1 MHSVSKYKI
10 ESMKKLNLLI
20 ILAIIFTSCTNMK
33 KESMDSSAG
42 TLKKSVIW
50 LGANEINSNKP
61 LSVGFRK
68 QINIETIPQKAE
80 MMVFADSRY
89 LLWINGKY
97 VERGPCRFD
106 PKGPMYDIINIKDY
120 LLKGKN
126 VLAFLVQGNVAANI
140 NMKVMKHY
148 PGLTAHIKIGD
159 QQIVT
164 DSTWLCSEQIPQQIL
179 SDRWTWSCILDNV
192 DANSSDY
199 NWQMPHFNDS
209 LWKPS
214 VSVSG
219 DSWGTFSKRSI
230 PLLRETDL
238 GRGTILQIRNNKT
251 IDTIPKKLKDNL
263 PSKFNSGD
271 EIVIDVGK
279 LSLIYW
285 TMEMNAMKGT
295 ELVFTPCQDFVNGEA
310 MVSYNCIATFK
321 TRDGDQS
328 YMSTD
333 TYGFR
338 YLEIVVKGG
347 PLTLNDIHF
356 FSRLYP
362 NIRIAKFDCSD
373 DFLNRTWEQS
383 SYTTEVLCEDGY
395 VDSAE
400 RSEWMG
406 DAGMVQYQVGRMV
419 ISGPADGTDSIIYSD
434 PRLLR
439 NMLIHIGQSQLEDG
453 RLKAHHPSDRY
464 DYHWYIE
471 DYSCLW
477 VQALRQYYENT
488 ADIGL
493 VKELWPE
500 LQKQMDW
507 FLKKKNYSGLYTS
520 REFFLHLDNP
530 LRYQECQGATINA
543 FIFKA
548 LDDASYLAK
557 NLGKNIESDKYR
569 KEASSLK
576 TIFNQLMWCDTVG
589 SFYSALYY
597 PEFSKD
603 SKLDELKLSS
613 IKDPASE
620 RPEWANGVWQ
630 WIEKGNKVQ
639 PTVQAALVALN
650 RGIVTEDHFTD
661 VKKYLLTHYSEL
673 KNPYSH
679 MMLFDELYKFDQDSL
694 DTEVLDIIR
703 TRWKSMVNRVSPGT
717 STEAFET
724 KGYLCHPFGLVP
736 AYSLPAYVL
745 GVRKP
750 ESVWKKTI
758 LVEPRLGN
766 LTFAKGVGL
775 TELGPVPVEWQK
787 DGENSLKFRFEIP
800 GNVKAVIRLP
810 KQGEKNRI
818 ILNSVPVDFDIDGRF
833 LEFKVNS
840 GIYEGEVSKL

>member
-1 MHSVSKYKI
+1 
-10 ESMKKLNLLI
+10 MKKFSLII
-20 ILAIIFTSCTNMK
+20 ILAIIFDSCTNRK
-33 KESMDSSAG
+33 QESMDSSSG
-42 TLKKSVIW
+42 MLKKSMIW
-50 LGANEINSNKP
+50 FDANEINSNKP

-68 QINIETIPQKAE
+68 EINIEDIPQKAE
-80 MMVFADSRY
+80 MMIFADSRY
-89 LLWINGKY
+89 LLWVNGKY
-97 VERGPCRFD
+97 VDRGPCRFD

-120 LLKGKN
+120 LLNGKN
-126 VLAFLVQGNVAANI
+126 IIAFLVQGNVAAGI
-140 NMKVMKHY
+140 NLKVMKHY
-148 PGLTAHIKIGD
+148 PGLTAQINIDD
-159 QQIVT
+159 QQIAT
-164 DSTWLCSEQIPQQIL
+164 DSTWLCSDQIPQQIL
-179 SDRWTWSCILDNV
+179 TTRWTWSCILDNV
-192 DANSSDY
+192 DANSLDY

-214 VSVSG
+214 VPVSG
-219 DSWGTFSKRSI
+219 DSWGTFSKRAI

-238 GRGTILQIRNNKT
+238 GSGTILQIRNSKA
-251 IDTIPKKLKDNL
+251 IDTIPKKLRDNL
-263 PSKFNSGD
+263 PSKFNAGD
-271 EIVIDVGK
+271 EIVIDIGK

-285 TMEMNAMKGT
+285 TMEMNSIKGT
-295 ELVFTPCQDFVNGEA
+295 ELVFTPFQDFVKGEGK
-310 MVSYNCIATFK
+310 VNYNCIASFK
-321 TRDGDQS
+321 ARDGDQS

-338 YLEIVVKGG
+338 YLKIEVKGG
-347 PLTLNDIHF
+347 PFTLNDIHF

-362 NIRIAKFDCSD
+362 NIRIAKFECNDN
-373 DFLNRTWEQS
+373 FLNKTWDQS
-383 SYTTEVLCEDGY
+383 SNTSEVLCEDGY

-406 DAGMVQYQVGRMV
+406 DAGMVQYPVGRMV
-419 ISGPADGTDSIIYSD
+419 ISGPANSNDSIIYSD

-439 NMLIHIGQSQLEDG
+439 NMLIHIAQSQLEDG

-464 DYHWYIE
+464 DHHWFIE

-477 VQALRQYYENT
+477 IQALRQYYENT

-493 VKELWPE
+493 VKELWPA

-507 FLKKKNYSGLYTS
+507 FLNKKNFSGLYTA
-520 REFFLHLDNP
+520 REFFIHLDNP

-557 NLGKNIESDKYR
+557 RMHKNLESDNYR

-576 TIFNQLMWCDTVG
+576 KIFNQLMWCDTTG

-603 SKLDELKLSS
+603 SKLDELKLMS

-620 RPEWANGVWQ
+620 RPEWANGVSQ
-630 WIEKGNKVQ
+630 WVEKGKKVQ

-650 RGIVTEDHFTD
+650 RGIVSEDHFED
-661 VKKYLLTHYSEL
+661 VKKYLLDHYSDL

-694 DTEVLDIIR
+694 DTKVLDIIR

-736 AYSLPAYVL
+736 AYSLPSYVL

-750 ESVWKKTI
+750 EPVWEKTI
-758 LVEPRLGN
+758 LIEPRLGN
-766 LTFAKGVGL
+766 LTSVKGVGL
-775 TELGPVPVEWQK
+775 TEFGPVPVEWQK
-787 DGENSLKFRFEIP
+787 DGGNFLKFSFKIP
-800 GNVKAVIRLP
+800 KNIKAIIRLP
-810 KQGEKNRI
+810 KLGEENQI
-818 ILNSVPVDFDIDGRF
+818 ILNGQPIDFAIKGRF
-833 LEFKVNS
+833 LEFQVKS
-840 GIYEGEVSKL
+840 GEFNGEISKI

>member
-1 MHSVSKYKI
+1 
-10 ESMKKLNLLI
+10 MKQERLDSY
-20 ILAIIFTSCTNMK
+20 AIM
-33 KESMDSSAG
+33 
-42 TLKKSVIW
+42 LQQSVIW
-50 LGANEINSNKP
+50 SGANEINSDKP

-68 QINIETIPQKAE
+68 QINIEDIPQKAE

-89 LLWINGKY
+89 LLWVNGKY

-126 VLAFLVQGNVAANI
+126 VIAFLVQGNVATGI
-140 NMKVMKHY
+140 NLKVMKHY
-148 PGLTAHIKIGD
+148 PGLTVQIQIDD
-159 QQIVT
+159 QQIAT
-164 DSTWLCSEQIPQQIL
+164 DSTWLCSDQIPQQIITNK
-179 SDRWTWSCILDNV
+179 WTWSCILDNV
-192 DANSSDY
+192 DANSLNY
-199 NWQMPHFNDS
+199 EWQMPHFIDS

-214 VSVSG
+214 VPVSG
-219 DSWGTFSKRSI
+219 DSWGTFSRRSI

-238 GRGTILQIRNNKT
+238 GNGTIIQIRNGKA
-251 IDTIPKKLKDNL
+251 IGTIPKKTKDNL
-263 PSKFNSGD
+263 PYKFKAGD

-285 TMEMNAMKGT
+285 TVEMNAKKGT
-295 ELVFTPCQDFVNGEA
+295 ELVFTPFQDFVKGEGK
-310 MVSYNCIATFK
+310 VSYNCIASYK
-321 TRDGDQS
+321 ARDGDQS

-338 YLEIVVKGG
+338 YLKIEVKGG
-347 PLTLNDIHF
+347 PFTLNDIHF

-362 NIRIAKFDCSD
+362 NIRIAKFECNDN
-373 DFLNRTWEQS
+373 FLNKTWEQS

-406 DAGMVQYQVGRMV
+406 DVAMVQYPVGRMV
-419 ISGPADGTDSIIYSD
+419 ISGPADGNDSIIYSD
-434 PRLLR
+434 PRLLH
-439 NMLIHIGQSQLEDG
+439 NILIHIAQSQLEDG
-453 RLKAHHPSDRY
+453 RLKAHHPSDRF

-477 VQALRQYYENT
+477 IQALRQYYENT

-493 VKELWPE
+493 VKELWPA

-507 FLKKKNYSGLYTS
+507 FLKRKNFSGLYTS
-520 REFFLHLDNP
+520 REFFIHLDNP

-548 LDDASYLAK
+548 LVDASYLAK
-557 NLGKNIESDKYR
+557 RLDKNIESDKYR
-569 KEASSLK
+569 EEANSLK
-576 TIFNQLMWCDTVG
+576 TIFNQLMWCDTAR

-597 PEFSKD
+597 PEFTINN
-603 SKLDELKLSS
+603 KLDELKLML

-630 WIEKGNKVQ
+630 WVEKGNKVQ

-650 RGIVTEDHFTD
+650 RGIVSENHFTD
-661 VKKYLLTHYSEL
+661 VKKYLLSHYDEL

-679 MMLFDELYKFDQDSL
+679 MMLFDELYKFNQDSL
-694 DTEVLDIIR
+694 DNKVLDIIR
-703 TRWKSMVNRVSPGT
+703 TRWQSMVNRVSPGT

-736 AYSLPAYVL
+736 AYSLPSYVL

-750 ESVWKKTI
+750 EPLWANTI
-758 LVEPRLGN
+758 LVEPRLGD

-775 TELGPVPVEWQK
+775 TEFGPVPVEWQK
-787 DGENSLKFRFEIP
+787 GGENSLKFSLEIP
-800 GNVKAVIRLP
+800 KNAKAVIRLP
-810 KQGEKNRI
+810 KQGDQNQV
-818 ILNSVPVDFDIDGRF
+818 ILNGQPIDFVIEGRF

-840 GIYEGEVSKL
+840 GKYDGEVSKL